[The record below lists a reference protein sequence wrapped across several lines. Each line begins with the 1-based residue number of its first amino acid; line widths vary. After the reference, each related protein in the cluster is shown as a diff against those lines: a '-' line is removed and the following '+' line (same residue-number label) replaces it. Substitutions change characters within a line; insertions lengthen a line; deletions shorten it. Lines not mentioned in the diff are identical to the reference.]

1 MPDLT
6 AREPQMRA
14 GRAPWWDG
22 WLRRVTSGAF
32 AGMNGAPGKDV
43 IRAFATIA
51 CFIALVDVVNV
62 LTILH
67 DVARQG
73 RHLAAWQPIAWEFTS
88 GVVEVPCCFII
99 YWALLVAPPG
109 QLAWRKALPVHALAS
124 LMFSALHV
132 AGMNALRMAIYAA
145 LGGRYH
151 LAAGDF
157 AYEYRKDVLAY
168 LILGGLF
175 LLLARP
181 VPATAPPPPTY
192 FDILD
197 GGRTL
202 RTPLGK
208 IISLRAAGNYVEF
221 LLEDGTKPLMR
232 TSLTDMEAALAPAGF
247 VRTHRS
253 WLINQHHIRTLT
265 PTGSGDFTL
274 TLDGGTEAPLSRRFP
289 AALARL
295 RAAR

>member
-1 MPDLT
+1 
-6 AREPQMRA
+6 
-14 GRAPWWDG
+14 
-22 WLRRVTSGAF
+22 
-32 AGMNGAPGKDV
+32 
-43 IRAFATIA
+43 
-51 CFIALVDVVNV
+51 
-62 LTILH
+62 
-67 DVARQG
+67 
-73 RHLAAWQPIAWEFTS
+73 
-88 GVVEVPCCFII
+88 
-99 YWALLVAPPG
+99 
-109 QLAWRKALPVHALAS
+109 
-124 LMFSALHV
+124 
-132 AGMNALRMAIYAA
+132 
-145 LGGRYH
+145 
-151 LAAGDF
+151 
-157 AYEYRKDVLAY
+157 
-168 LILGGLF
+168 
-175 LLLARP
+175 